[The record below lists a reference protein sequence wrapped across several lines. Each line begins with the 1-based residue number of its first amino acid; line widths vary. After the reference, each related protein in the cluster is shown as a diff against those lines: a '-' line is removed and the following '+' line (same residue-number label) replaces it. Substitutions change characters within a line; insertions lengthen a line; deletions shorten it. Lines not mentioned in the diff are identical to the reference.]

1 MIQNETIQNNFID
14 RTQSDCNLL
23 TTTSSVHWEWFY
35 GWHPTFEVKYLRL
48 LRVWS
53 KKKNDTLSN
62 FDIFQLRKY
71 NFMQNLI
78 FHDTATL
85 TDKIF

>member
-53 KKKNDTLSN
+53 KKK
-62 FDIFQLRKY
+62 
-71 NFMQNLI
+71 
-78 FHDTATL
+78 
-85 TDKIF
+85 